1 ALPAQARELFLPA
14 LQGSGAAQYRF
25 NLLGSAK
32 LHFLEPRYGVDAW
45 QTLQLLAP
53 LDDAGSDALWSE
65 AREATA
71 LRAQAAN
78 TPLAGASFAPPP
90 ARALRAESYAAW
102 SKSLSAHLYETARTE
117 LLYCAALKL
126 ASAPGESEG
135 DFRVRLGQRLREL
148 RDTQLAALNSSYAP
162 KLAALQERLQRA
174 QARATREHSQ
184 ATQQT
189 LQTVVAV
196 GSTILG
202 ALFGRR
208 AASVGTVGRA
218 ATAIR
223 SATRIGQERQDA
235 AQADDSAGAVEQAM
249 HQLQSD
255 CEAAVNALKAQLD
268 PAAIVLQ
275 SVSVAARKSDIA
287 IGELAVGWLPWR
299 AGADGFPA
307 PAC

>member
-1 ALPAQARELFLPA
+1 
-14 LQGSGAAQYRF
+14 
-25 NLLGSAK
+25 
-32 LHFLEPRYGVDAW
+32 VDAW

-53 LDDAGSDALWSE
+53 LNPEGKDAVWSE

-71 LRAQAAN
+71 LRTQAGNA
-78 TPLAGASFAPPP
+78 PLAGAGFTLPP
-90 ARALRAESYAAW
+90 ASALRADSYAAW
-102 SKSLSAHLYETARTE
+102 SKSLSAHLYETARAE
-117 LLYCAALKL
+117 LLYCEALKL
-126 ASAPGESEG
+126 ASTPGESEG

-148 RDTQLAALNSSYAP
+148 RDSELDKLQSSYAP
-162 KLAALQERLQRA
+162 KLTALQDRLQRA

-208 AASVGTVGRA
+208 AASVTTVGRA

-235 AQADDSAGAVEQAM
+235 ANADESASSVEQAVK
-249 HQLQSD
+249 QLQAD
-255 CEAAVNALKAQLD
+255 CDAAVAALKAQRD
-268 PAAIVLQ
+268 PGAISLQ
-275 SVSVAARKSDIA
+275 TVQVAARKSDIA

-299 AGADGFPA
+299 VGADGFPQA
-307 PAC
+307 AC